1 MMKLRKLIRN
11 KERSSAKVLIKK
23 FNMQNNEW
31 SISKEVIF
39 EIQDKASAER
49 GFRMA
54 FKEKSD
60 DESFSGNTW
69 LVKKYNTS
77 SKETCKKMGKTCEM
91 QSRKAVQMN
100 CLARYFSVS
109 FSKTVLKICEGFAE
123 CFSYN
128 PVYFGKINY
137 ECVTVEEF
145 LTGDFQKYINNNGS
159 ICLNDL
165 DITEIAETFVHCT
178 YEKSSNRLMIKDLQG
193 VEYQLCDPE
202 IATHTIVEEKSDKSK
217 MLVEY
222 LIFVLCG

>member
-39 EIQDKASAER
+39 EIQDKASAEG

-69 LVKKYNTS
+69 LVKKYNAS
-77 SKETCKKMGKTCEM
+77 SKETFKKMGKTCEM

-109 FSKTVLKICEGFAE
+109 FSKAVLEICEDFCE
-123 CFSYN
+123 CFNYK
-128 PVYFGKINY
+128 PVYFGKINHK
-137 ECVTVEEF
+137 CVTVEEF
-145 LTGDFQKYINNNGS
+145 LTGDFQKYINNNSS
-159 ICLNDL
+159 IFLNDL
-165 DITEIAETFVHCT
+165 VITEKAKIFVHYT
-178 YEKSSNRLMIKDLQG
+178 YEKSNNRLMLQISKVLG
-193 VEYQLCDPE
+193 VNFAIRKLQLKP
-202 IATHTIVEEKSDKSK
+202 
-217 MLVEY
+217 
-222 LIFVLCG
+222 